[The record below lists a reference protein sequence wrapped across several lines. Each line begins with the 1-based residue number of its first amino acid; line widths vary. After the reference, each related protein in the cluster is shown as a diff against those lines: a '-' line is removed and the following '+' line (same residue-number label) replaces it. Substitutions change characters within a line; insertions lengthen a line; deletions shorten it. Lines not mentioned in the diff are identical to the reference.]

1 MAAGAVAGAGRAPG
15 VRAQYSPVA
24 AAAGVAVDAPVSA
37 AERVSVGASAERA
50 AAADRSPAGMSHFAW
65 CLWSPC

>member
-1 MAAGAVAGAGRAPG
+1 MAVGAVAGAGRALG

-24 AAAGVAVDAPVSA
+24 AAVAADAPVSV
-37 AERVSVGASAERA
+37 AERVSVGASAERAA

>member
-1 MAAGAVAGAGRAPG
+1 MAEGAAAGAGRAPG

-24 AAAGVAVDAPVSA
+24 AADVSVSV

-50 AAADRSPAGMSHFAW
+50 VAADRSLAGMSHFAW